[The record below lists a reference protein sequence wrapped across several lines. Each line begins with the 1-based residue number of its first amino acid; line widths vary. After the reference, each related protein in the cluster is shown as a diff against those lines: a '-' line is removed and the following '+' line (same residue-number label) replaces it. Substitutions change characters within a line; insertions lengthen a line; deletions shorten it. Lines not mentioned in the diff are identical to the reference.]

1 MQEIE
6 EIPGN
11 HDVERHQRALSF
23 LTEIIVEVP
32 VQEYAGHLPTITHV
46 LFLGTS
52 HVRTRTH
59 SARSHMSGK

>member
-1 MQEIE
+1 VQEIE

-11 HDVERHQRALSF
+11 PDVERHQRALSF

-32 VQEYAGHLPTITHV
+32 VQEYAAHLPTITHV

-52 HVRTRTH
+52 HARTH
-59 SARSHMSGK
+59 ARIHTAHVLT

>member
-1 MQEIE
+1 
-6 EIPGN
+6 
-11 HDVERHQRALSF
+11 VERHQRALSF

-52 HVRTRTH
+52 HARTH
-59 SARSHMSGK
+59 ARIHTAHVLT